1 MELIGVVPSVD
12 VIENATPRDMMNN
25 PAVKNIT
32 LLIITLLFVNHIINI
47 F

>member
-1 MELIGVVPSVD
+1 MELIGVVPRVD
-12 VIENATPRDMMNN
+12 VIENATPSDMMNN

-32 LLIITLLFVNHIINI
+32 LLIITILFVNHSIKI